1 MVNPKQKGKT
11 GENEACEWLSKYIYE
26 NKRQLERNQNQMFI
40 GADIVS
46 KPFIVE
52 VKRRET
58 LALDAWWIQISK
70 VEKRLR
76 EFNKSYIP
84 IVMFRQNRRR
94 WEFLISATSIG
105 CVNGYVRLDENR
117 FMEWGKRYKL

>member
-1 MVNPKQKGKT
+1 MVNPKQKGKR

-46 KPFIVE
+46 KPFIIE
-52 VKRRET
+52 VKRRE
-58 LALDAWWIQISK
+58 ALVLDSWWIQISS
-70 VEKRLR
+70 VETKLR

-84 IVMFRQNRRR
+84 VVMFRRNHCK
-94 WEFLISATSIG
+94 WEFLISATAIG
-105 CVNGYVRLDENR
+105 CTNGYIRLNESR
-117 FMEWGKRYKL
+117 FVEWAKRYKV